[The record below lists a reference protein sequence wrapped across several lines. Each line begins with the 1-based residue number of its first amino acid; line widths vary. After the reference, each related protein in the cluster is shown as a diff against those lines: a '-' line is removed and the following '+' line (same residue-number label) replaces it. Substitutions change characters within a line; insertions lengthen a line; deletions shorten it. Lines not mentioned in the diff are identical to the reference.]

1 MNSTTEFRG
10 GNLPPQAVDWQRV
23 LIAVLWRL
31 LPADQKSITLTQG
44 DQQRMRAAFAPEDP
58 TLVVSSDFDGS
69 NMILTLTTMSAAIAQ
84 AKAMGIDVAT
94 PPGTAPM
101 Q

>member
-10 GNLPPQAVDWQRV
+10 GNLSTQAVDWQRV

-31 LPADQKSITLTQG
+31 LPADQKSIMLTQD
-44 DQQRMRAAFAPEDP
+44 DQQRILDAFSPEEP
-58 TLVVSSDFDGS
+58 TLVVSSDFNGS
-69 NMILTLTTMSAAIAQ
+69 NMTLTLTTMSAAIAS

-94 PPGTAPM
+94 PPGTASM